1 MLRLLTINIAAFSN
15 VSANWTI
22 LSLVIGL
29 NKSYFNFRRAVKRR
43 EYDQTI
49 NYDPYAATD
58 GWHIDDIRDDA
69 LYIHI
74 PHHVAGLRSLGTRVS
89 AEQSCGMRRNSRD
102 VPPPVCS
109 CATSLGELQSLGG
122 GVTSGEC
129 VPHSNKLDSSS
140 VSPEAIYGG
149 HSCDRDRRTR

>member
-74 PHHVAGLRSLGTRVS
+74 PHHVAGLGRECRLNNRAGCGETAEMCRRRSAAVLRHS
-89 AEQSCGMRRNSRD
+89 ANYNRS
-102 VPPPVCS
+102 
-109 CATSLGELQSLGG
+109 A
-122 GVTSGEC
+122 
-129 VPHSNKLDSSS
+129 
-140 VSPEAIYGG
+140 AA
-149 HSCDRDRRTR
+149 